1 VIKVEPLIL
10 PSEGDRVF
18 KPSIRGR
25 RTGGRHQYLTVV
37 ELLLPLAFLRLMSAE
52 DDVDFS
58 IDARECSASSS
69 FLLLRLSRF
78 FGSSSRWG
86 RW

>member
-1 VIKVEPLIL
+1 VIEVEPLIR

-18 KPSIRGR
+18 GPSIRSGR
-25 RTGGRHQYLTVV
+25 TDGRHQYLTVV
-37 ELLLPLAFLRLMSAE
+37 ELLLPLAFLRPMSAE
-52 DDVDFS
+52 DDVNFS
-58 IDARECSASSS
+58 VDARECSASFP

-78 FGSSSRWG
+78 SGSSSRWG